1 MNDERKQAAL
11 EYHARPEPGKIAIA
25 ITKPCANQ
33 YDLGLAYTPG
43 VAEPVRAIVQN
54 PEAVYRY
61 INFLL
66 LIGIVGIGAY
76 VMLSDGPDI
85 RIIYIFSRKMTRPAR
100 FNHLVA
106 TLPGLLSYCYFFS
119 VNFRNFWTQ

>member
-61 INFLL
+61 TAKGN
-66 LIGIVGIGAY
+66 
-76 VMLSDGPDI
+76 
-85 RIIYIFSRKMTRPAR
+85 
-100 FNHLVA
+100 LVA
-106 TLPGLLSYCYFFS
+106 VITDGSHGRQGRAVQKVRRP
-119 VNFRNFWTQ
+119 